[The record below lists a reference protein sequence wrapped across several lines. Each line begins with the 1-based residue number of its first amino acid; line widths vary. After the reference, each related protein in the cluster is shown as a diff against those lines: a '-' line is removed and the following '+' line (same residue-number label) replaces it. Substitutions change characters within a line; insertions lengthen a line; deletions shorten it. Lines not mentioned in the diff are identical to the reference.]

1 MRILILSQYYT
12 PEPIPKP
19 VELAQALNQRG
30 HTVSVVTG
38 LPHYPLG
45 KLYPGFRL
53 SLAKREMIDGI
64 PVVRSFEFPY
74 HGKRA
79 VGRILNYVSFMVS
92 APLASLLA
100 RPCAVIYVRHPP
112 LTIGVAAWLIARW
125 RHVPFVY
132 DVQDIWPESAVV
144 SGILKEGWLVRM
156 ISRLER
162 FVYRQANH
170 LLVVTEGARDNLIGK
185 GVEPAKISVMP
196 HWVDES
202 LFEQTDQ
209 EMGLALR
216 AQYGWNEHFVV
227 LFAGNIGLV
236 QGLET
241 VILAAGQLQAN
252 SQTLLVLVGDGSDK
266 ERLQT
271 LTASA
276 GLTDRVQFIERQP
289 MDQIPAFMAAADAL
303 LVHLKQSELSDYV
316 IPTKTLA
323 YLAAGKPILM
333 AMDGAAAKLI
343 IAAEAGVIIP
353 PENPDALAAAIC
365 NLSVTPLAER
375 IAMGQRGRAYLK
387 ANLAKQKVIDQYEEI
402 FQRIGHQPTS

>member
-1 MRILILSQYYT
+1 MRILILSQYYD
-12 PEPIPKP
+12 PEPVLKP
-19 VELAQALNQRG
+19 VEMALALSERG
-30 HTVSVVTG
+30 HTVSVITG
-38 LPHYPLG
+38 LPNYPGG

-53 SLAKREMIDGI
+53 SLVKRETVNGI

-79 VGRILNYVSFMVS
+79 VGRILNYLSFMVS

-100 RPCAVIYVRHPP
+100 RPCEVIYVWHPP

-125 RHVPFVY
+125 RGVPFIY
-132 DVQDIWPESAVV
+132 DVQDIWPESAVL

-162 FVYRQANH
+162 FVYRRADH
-170 LLVVTEGARDNLIGK
+170 LLVVTKGARDNLIAK
-185 GVEPAKISVMP
+185 GVDPAKISVMP
-196 HWVDES
+196 HWVDER
-202 LFEQTDQ
+202 LFEQTDK
-209 EMGLALR
+209 ETSLALR

-241 VILAAGQLQAN
+241 VILAAGQLQADG
-252 SQTLLVLVGDGSDK
+252 QILLVLVGDGTDK
-266 ERLQT
+266 ERLQRLAT
-271 LTASA
+271 SL

-289 MDQIPAFMAAADAL
+289 MDKIPVFMAAADAL
-303 LVHLKQSELSDYV
+303 LVHLKQSELSHYV

-333 AMDGAAAKLI
+333 AMDGAAAKLVT
-343 IAAEAGVIIP
+343 AAEAGVIIP
-353 PENPDALAAAIC
+353 SENPGALAAAIC
-365 NLSVTPLAER
+365 TLSATSLAER
-375 IAMGQRGRAYLK
+375 LAMGLRGRAYLR
-387 ANLAKQKVIDQYEEI
+387 ANLARQKVIDQYEEI
-402 FQRIGHQPTS
+402 LQRIVRQV